1 MRIVHTSAQNIII
14 LIFSIKMVLES
25 ESYIDVCLISLTT
38 QNFVNNLERSNI
50 SIAHVIQYLSG
61 NKENVPTFL
70 TNTSYQFFNFD
81 VFMMVCKFMWI
92 IKNVTLCEKRGRLVC
107 LLCCTNL
114 NRYAYLWSG
123 SCKFQTE

>member
-81 VFMMVCKFMWI
+81 VFMMVCKFM
-92 IKNVTLCEKRGRLVC
+92 
-107 LLCCTNL
+107 
-114 NRYAYLWSG
+114 
-123 SCKFQTE
+123 